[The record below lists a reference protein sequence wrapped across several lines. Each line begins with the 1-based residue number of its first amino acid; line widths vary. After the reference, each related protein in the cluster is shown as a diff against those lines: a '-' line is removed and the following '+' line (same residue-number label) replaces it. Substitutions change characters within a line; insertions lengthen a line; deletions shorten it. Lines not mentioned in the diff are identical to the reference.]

1 MILSGKEIAQ
11 HMGEDIFIEP
21 FDPRR
26 LTPNRYKLT
35 LHNVLL
41 VFETRLLDLKL

>member
-21 FDPRR
+21 FEPPAPKPQQ
-26 LTPNRYKLT
+26 L
-35 LHNVLL
+35 
-41 VFETRLLDLKL
+41 